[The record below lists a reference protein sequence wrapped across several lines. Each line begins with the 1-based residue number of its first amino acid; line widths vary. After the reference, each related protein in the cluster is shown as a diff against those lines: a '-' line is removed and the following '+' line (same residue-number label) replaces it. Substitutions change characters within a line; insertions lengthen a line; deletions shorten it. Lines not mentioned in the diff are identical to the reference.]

1 MKGIVLAGGTG
12 TRLWP
17 SSIGISKQLFPI
29 YDKPLIYYPL
39 STLMLAGIQ
48 EILVITTSEDRYAFE
63 KLLGDGQSF
72 GTQLSYA
79 SQEKPEGLAQA
90 FLIGEDFIGADSVA
104 LILGDNIF
112 HGNGLGNQLENSTD
126 PDGVQIYGYEVT
138 DPQRYGVAQTN
149 DVGDVVSIEEKP
161 INPKSNLAIPGLY
174 FFDNTVIQKATNVK
188 KSARGEFEI
197 TSILELY
204 LNENKL
210 ALKVLPRGT
219 TWLDCGTV
227 NSLND
232 ACNYIRAI
240 EDRQGYKIGCIEEV
254 AWRKKWISTEELK
267 TLGNKYLRS
276 EYGRYLLRLAEQ

>member
-48 EILVITTSEDRYAFE
+48 EILVITTPEDRYAFE

-72 GTQLSYA
+72 GIQLTYA

-90 FLIGEDFIGADSVA
+90 FLIGKDFIGTDSVA

-112 HGNGLGNQLENSTD
+112 HGNGLGNQLENSTN
-126 PDGVQIYGYEVT
+126 PDGAQIYGYEVT

-149 DVGDVVSIEEKP
+149 SAGDVVSIEEKP
-161 INPKSNLAIPGLY
+161 NNPKSNLAIPGLY

-254 AWRKKWISTEELK
+254 AWRKKWISTEQLK
-267 TLGNKYLRS
+267 MLGNKYLRS

>member
-17 SSIGISKQLFPI
+17 SSIGTSKQLFPI

-48 EILVITTSEDRYAFE
+48 EILLITTPEDRYAFE
-63 KLLGDGQSF
+63 KLLGDGYTF

-79 SQEKPEGLAQA
+79 TQEKPEGLAQA
-90 FLIGEDFIGADSVA
+90 FLIAEDFIGADSVA

-112 HGNGLGNQLENSTD
+112 HGSGLGNQLENSTN
-126 PDGVQIYGYEVT
+126 PDGAQIYGYEVT

-149 DVGDVVSIEEKP
+149 GSGDVISIEEKP

-174 FFDNTVIQKATNVK
+174 FFDNTVIQKATKVK
-188 KSARGEFEI
+188 KSIRGEFEI

-219 TWLDCGTV
+219 AWLDCGTV

-254 AWRKKWISTEELK
+254 AWRKKWISNEQLK

-276 EYGRYLLRLAEQ
+276 EYGRYLLGLAEQ

>member
-48 EILVITTSEDRYAFE
+48 EILVITTPEDRYPFE

-72 GTQLSYA
+72 GTQLTYA

-90 FLIGEDFIGADSVA
+90 FLIGKDFIGTDSVA

-112 HGNGLGNQLENSTD
+112 HGNGLGNQLENSTN
-126 PDGVQIYGYEVT
+126 PDGAQIYGYEVT

-149 DVGDVVSIEEKP
+149 DAGDVVSIEEKP
-161 INPKSNLAIPGLY
+161 NNPKSNLAIPGLY

-254 AWRKKWISTEELK
+254 AWRKKWISTEQLK
-267 TLGNKYLRS
+267 MLGNKYLRS